1 MDDAGLGVGAVEGG
15 DAQPFLVFGF
25 VGVVGL
31 FEYLVEVCWV
41 VELVVLED
49 DWEEGLVDCVEFVEV
64 VSCAVVF
71 VQEREGSVGFCV
83 TTYGDFGGPV

>member
-1 MDDAGLGVGAVEGG
+1 M
-15 DAQPFLVFGF
+15 FGF

-31 FEYLVEVCWV
+31 FEDVVEACRV

-49 DWEEGLVDCVEFVEV
+49 ELEEGLVDCVEFVEV

-71 VQEREGSVGFCV
+71 VQEREGSLGFCV
-83 TTYGDFGGPV
+83 IADGNFGGPV